1 MGRGDTPAMIHDV
14 VVHLNNEQPLLADL
28 DAVPLPTDVALVC
41 TNLRTM
47 NGSRPVFV
55 ADSRSRFVFPLQFI
69 RFVEIPPGSIA
80 GAVDDSGDAGRRS
93 VAGSASP
100 VGPEEPITAEA
111 EIEIDEEFL
120 RRIRDA

>member
-1 MGRGDTPAMIHDV
+1 MIRDA

-28 DAVPLPTDVALVC
+28 DAVPQPTDVALVC

-55 ADSRSRFVFPLQFI
+55 ADSQSRFVFPLQFV
-69 RFVEIPPGSIA
+69 RFVEIPAASIA
-80 GAVDDSGDAGRRS
+80 RPIGDATDVEHRPA
-93 VAGSASP
+93 AGSGSP
-100 VGPEEPITAEA
+100 IPSAERIAAEA
-111 EIEIDEEFL
+111 EIEIDEDFL